1 MEKNEKK
8 KILILCTGN
17 SCRSQIA
24 EGFARVAGWEPY
36 SAGTKPEIK
45 VNPMAVKVM
54 AEMEIDISH
63 HTPQPIDEYL
73 SDDFFL
79 VATVCDH
86 ARKNCPVFTGS
97 FKHQIHHGFEDPID
111 AKGSEKEITSMYRQV
126 RDEIQVW
133 IDTISENYL
142 NN

>member
-63 HTPQPIDEYL
+63 HTPQSVDEYL

-79 VATVCDH
+79 IATVCDK
-86 ARKNCPVFTGS
+86 AKESCPNFAGS
-97 FKHQIHHGFEDPID
+97 CEHHIHHGFKDPAD
-111 AKGSEKEITSMYRQV
+111 ATGDELEITAVYRQI
-126 RDEIQVW
+126 RDEIKVW
-133 IDTISENYL
+133 VKDLIAI
-142 NN
+142 